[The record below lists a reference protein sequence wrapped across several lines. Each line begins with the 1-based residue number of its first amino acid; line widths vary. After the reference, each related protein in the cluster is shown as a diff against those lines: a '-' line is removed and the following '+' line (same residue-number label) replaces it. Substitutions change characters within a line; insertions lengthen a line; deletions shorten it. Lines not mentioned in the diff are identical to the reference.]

1 MTRPISAT
9 IDLQAI
15 GHNLRQVRQQA
26 GHAKVWSVVKAD
38 AYGHGLKRIWST
50 LAAGTD
56 GFALLNIEDALWLRQ
71 AGWRGPILLLEGFF
85 DADELAL
92 CHEYGL
98 TTSVH
103 SDWQLAM
110 LAASQARKPVNVYLK
125 VNSGMNR
132 LGFRPEEVNAVWQQ
146 LQSLAQV
153 GEITL
158 MAHFAKADQ
167 PGGTDGAMR
176 LIRQAAEG
184 LNIPRS
190 LANSA
195 AVLWCPETHYDWV
208 RPGIILY
215 GASPSANSQ
224 DIAPFGLRPAMSL
237 RSRIIGIQHLKAGDK
252 VGYGCRY
259 QATKT
264 QRIGI
269 VATGYADG
277 YPRTAP
283 DTTPVWVDGVLTTL
297 TGAVSMDMLAVDL
310 TPCPHASIGSP
321 VELWGGNLPVDDV
334 AQAAGTIGYEL
345 LCALAPRVPVV
356 TV

>member
-1 MTRPISAT
+1 MTRPINAT

-15 GHNLRQVRQQA
+15 SHNLHQVRQQA

-50 LAAGTD
+50 LASGTD

-71 AGWRGPILLLEGFF
+71 AGWHGPVLLLEGFF
-85 DADELAL
+85 DAGELAL

-98 TTSVH
+98 TTCVH
-103 SDWQLAM
+103 SNWQLAM
-110 LAASQARKPVNVYLK
+110 LAASPARKPVNVYLK

-132 LGFRPEEVNAVWQQ
+132 LGFCPEEVNAVWQQ

-153 GEITL
+153 GEVTL

-167 PGGTDGAMR
+167 PGGTGEAMR

-184 LNIPRS
+184 LNLPRS

-215 GASPSANSQ
+215 GASPSARPQ
-224 DIAPFGLRPAMSL
+224 DIAPFGLRPAMTLQSQ
-237 RSRIIGIQHLKAGDK
+237 IIGIQHLNAGDT

-259 QATKT
+259 HATKT

-269 VATGYADG
+269 VAAGYADG

-283 DTTPVWVDGVLTTL
+283 DATPVWVDGVLTTL

-310 TPCPHASIGSP
+310 TPCPHANIGSP
-321 VELWGGNLPVDDV
+321 VELWGQNVPVDDV